1 MPTAITETPAVPP
14 PLEPPRKRWTREE
27 CTALEAAGIWEQ
39 QHLELIEGELISKMG
54 KKRPH
59 TISLVLVQDWLVLV
73 FGRQYVNPETPIDV
87 APGDNLI
94 NEPEPD
100 LIVLAKD
107 QREITEQN
115 PQPADVRLLVEI
127 ADSSLKFDLT
137 VKARLYARAGIPEC
151 WVVDVLSRRIIVH
164 RDPRDGQYRSVIAY
178 SDQES
183 VRPLAAPNAEF
194 SVTSAFE

>member
-1 MPTAITETPAVPP
+1 
-14 PLEPPRKRWTREE
+14 
-27 CTALEAAGIWEQ
+27 
-39 QHLELIEGELISKMG
+39 MG

-59 TISLVLVQDWLVLV
+59 TISLVLVQDWLVQV

-107 QREITEQN
+107 QREITNEN
-115 PQPADVRLLVEI
+115 PQPAEVLLVVEI
-127 ADSSLKFDLT
+127 ADSSVKFDLT
-137 VKARLYARAGIPEC
+137 VKARLYARAGIADY
-151 WVVDVLSRRIIVH
+151 WVVDIPSRRVIVH
-164 RDPRDGQYRSVIAY
+164 RDPRDGEYRSVTAY

-183 VRPLAAPNAEF
+183 VCPLAAPDAEF
-194 SVTSAFE
+194 PVASAFGGSAS